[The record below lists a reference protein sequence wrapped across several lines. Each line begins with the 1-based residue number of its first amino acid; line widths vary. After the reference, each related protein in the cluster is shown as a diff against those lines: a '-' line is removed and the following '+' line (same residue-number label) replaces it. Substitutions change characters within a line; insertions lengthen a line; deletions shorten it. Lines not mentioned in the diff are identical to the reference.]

1 MNRNWEAEYEDGEYE
16 WEINEMWVE
25 EEAHQIWVDAF
36 ATPQFEGCDWDDCY
50 V

>member
-25 EEAHQIWVDAF
+25 EEARQIWEDAH
-36 ATPQFEGCDWDDCY
+36 ATPDFEGCDWDDCY